1 MMDSDMNIWTILW
14 AMTYIV
20 PVFWLLIDFDM
31 AVDDTQATYKV
42 ERPLAVALT
51 IWFAIIWPWVM
62 MTQII
67 NGDDK

>member
-1 MMDSDMNIWTILW
+1 MNIWTVLW

-31 AVDDTQATYKV
+31 AVDDTQASYKV

-62 MTQII
+62 VTQII
-67 NGDDK
+67 NGDDE